1 MQLKDGSCVFFF
13 IIIIF
18 VFSFFVVQMKA
29 SVIFSEVLQNVK
41 HRQTVFLSHL
51 PYNCWFGENNPLF
64 KMQVYLALTSVNL
77 SSGFKNERNLS
88 NRFWTFSVDRPTF
101 IFVVF
106 LGLYCNI

>member
-13 IIIIF
+13 IIIF

-41 HRQTVFLSHL
+41 TDFLSHL

-64 KMQVYLALTSVNL
+64 KM
-77 SSGFKNERNLS
+77 
-88 NRFWTFSVDRPTF
+88 
-101 IFVVF
+101 
-106 LGLYCNI
+106 